1 MKIEVKIQKT
11 NKILKV
17 DLAKNSDVKGLL
29 KKINVNS
36 TTIIVTR
43 NNEVLDEDTKLND
56 KDKLELLSV
65 ISGG

>member
-1 MKIEVKIQKT
+1 MKIEVKIQRPEKT
-11 NKILKV
+11 LKV
-17 DLAKNSDVKGLL
+17 DVPKNSIVKDLL
-29 KKINVNS
+29 KKISINS

-43 NNEVLDEDTKLND
+43 NREVLDEDTKLND